1 MPQSLARPSGH
12 RYNRASVE
20 RGLTVHF
27 GEGGPQGWSRN
38 GGAGYL
44 VPTSIGIVELK
55 TLREAALFA
64 IACAEKSRRLQREVA
79 TW

>member
-1 MPQSLARPSGH
+1 MPRSLARPSSH
-12 RYNRASVE
+12 TYNRASVE
-20 RGLTVHF
+20 RGLTIHF

-44 VPTSIGIVELK
+44 IPTSIGIVELK

-64 IACAEKSRRLQREVA
+64 IACAEKVRRLSREA
-79 TW
+79 SA